1 MYLLLLKAHIGLIV
15 LSFFSFALRA
25 YWGFKA
31 STWLMKEWPLKVHK
45 VITLVMLISAI
56 ALCLTISQYPFAD
69 TWVAER
75 LLGLVAEVGCAQLAF
90 KPQLNRQLRMVF
102 TSGDVYFIC
111 DDFLHRRNTYANR
124 GSGNTAL

>member
-31 STWLMKEWPLKVHK
+31 PTWLMKEWPLKVHK

-56 ALCLTISQYPFAD
+56 ALCLTISQYPFSD
-69 TWVAER
+69 TWLTEK
-75 LLGLVAEVGCAQLAF
+75 LLLLVAYVGFAQLAF
-90 KPQLNRQLRMVF
+90 KPQLNR
-102 TSGDVYFIC
+102 
-111 DDFLHRRNTYANR
+111 
-124 GSGNTAL
+124 

>member
-1 MYLLLLKAHIGLIV
+1 MMMYLLLLKAHIGLIV

-25 YWGFKA
+25 YWGFKM

-69 TWVAER
+69 TWLTEK
-75 LLGLVAEVGCAQLAF
+75 LLLLVSYVGLAF

-102 TSGDVYFIC
+102 TSVTCILFVMIFYIAKTHVPI
-111 DDFLHRRNTYANR
+111 LL
-124 GSGNTAL
+124 S

>member
-1 MYLLLLKAHIGLIV
+1 MMMYLLLLKAHIGLIV

-25 YWGFKA
+25 YWGFKM
-31 STWLMKEWPLKVHK
+31 STWLMKERPLKVHK

-69 TWVAER
+69 TWLTEK
-75 LLGLVAEVGCAQLAF
+75 LLLLVAYVGFAQLAF

-102 TSGDVYFIC
+102 TSVTCILFVMIFYIAKTHMPILLG
-111 DDFLHRRNTYANR
+111 
-124 GSGNTAL
+124 

>member
-56 ALCLTISQYPFAD
+56 ALCLTISQYPLAD
-69 TWVAER
+69 RWHGREVAR
-75 LLGLVAEVGCAQLAF
+75 AGGLWGVCAVG
-90 KPQLNRQLRMVF
+90 V
-102 TSGDVYFIC
+102 
-111 DDFLHRRNTYANR
+111 
-124 GSGNTAL
+124 